1 MIQLRLHLSLPLKD
15 IPPEPPGELLRPLEL
30 GVRARRDAED
40 VVQLF
45 QRALF
50 GFIEEEEDEEEGD
63 DVEAGVEAE
72 DARRRE
78 GGEHA
83 WEGDGEDGAPEVCGG
98 GLAVSGVGRERGDG
112 R

>member
-1 MIQLRLHLSLPLKD
+1 MIQLRLHLSLPLQD

-30 GVRARRDAED
+30 GVRARRHAED

-45 QRALF
+45 QRALL
-50 GFIEEEEDEEEGD
+50 GFVQEEEDEEEGD

-72 DARRRE
+72 DAGGRE

-83 WEGDGEDGAPEVCGG
+83 GEGYGEDGAPEVCVGW
-98 GLAVSGVGRERGDG
+98 AVSGCSC
-112 R
+112 